1 MQSCSRRLRDVK
13 NAAVLASL
21 TLAGVGCES
30 IPSLRQTSDPFSVAV
45 SRDNEA
51 TSSSSALSPETA
63 AIDEARLHF
72 SAGRFDQTQAIL
84 SEQLKRSPKDTAA
97 IELLADAALSCGDW
111 RLHHAAL
118 VQLVK
123 LHSDSGTIQNR
134 TGLKLLQSARLRLA
148 DHGDSS
154 KRAAESQILAEE
166 FVEDGLDFLRRAVAR
181 EPRNVRFAQ
190 DLAGALVDQ
199 KLYAEADAVLAAAML
214 RNLTDRTL
222 PITAARFYE
231 GIGNWPRAVTCY
243 DTGLRNS
250 PDNRLWL
257 RGRAMCHYRQ
267 GELTKAA
274 DDFTAALRGT
284 PVERQLAEYIAWGDA
299 CLNIGQADKAQ
310 GIFDYI
316 AREEKFRTADLE
328 LLRSVCRVR
337 QGQIAEAA
345 MILER
350 ALADWPE
357 HRNLRELASRLPA
370 RSPPPDAETMPKT
383 AQLMSDSQDANMAL

>member
-1 MQSCSRRLRDVK
+1 M
-13 NAAVLASL
+13 
-21 TLAGVGCES
+21 
-30 IPSLRQTSDPFSVAV
+30 
-45 SRDNEA
+45 
-51 TSSSSALSPETA
+51 
-63 AIDEARLHF
+63 
-72 SAGRFDQTQAIL
+72 
-84 SEQLKRSPKDTAA
+84 
-97 IELLADAALSCGDW
+97 W

-118 VQLVK
+118 LQLVE

-134 TGLKLLQSARLRLA
+134 TGLKLVQSARLRLA

-154 KRAAESQILAEE
+154 ESPREACLFWTRNRIFGADQRRKRSEQTTLGCTAENQVLAEE
-166 FVEDGLDFLRRAVAR
+166 FVEDGLDFLRRAVER
-181 EPRNVRFAQ
+181 EPRSVRFAQ

-199 KLYAEADAVLAAAML
+199 KLYAEADSVLAAAML
-214 RNLTDRTL
+214 RNPTDRTL

-231 GIGNWPRAVTCY
+231 GIGDWPRAVTCY

-250 PDNRLWL
+250 PNNRLWL

-274 DDFTAALRGT
+274 DDFTAALRET

-299 CLNIGQADKAQ
+299 CLNIRQADKAQ

-316 AREEKFRTADLE
+316 TREEKFRTADLE
-328 LLRSVCRVR
+328 LLRSVCRVK

-357 HRNLRELASRLPA
+357 HRDLRELASRLPA
-370 RSPPPDAETMPKT
+370 QTSPPSAAQPMVVCPERFRRLTAPKVRISVQNKHASRAQAIPKT
-383 AQLMSDSQDANMAL
+383 AQLEPDSTDANFAL